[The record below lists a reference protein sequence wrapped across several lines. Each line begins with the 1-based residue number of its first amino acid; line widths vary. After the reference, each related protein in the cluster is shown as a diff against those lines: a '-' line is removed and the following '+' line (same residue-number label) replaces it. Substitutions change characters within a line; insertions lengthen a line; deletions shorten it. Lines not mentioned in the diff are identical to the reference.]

1 MRWPKRFSSQSI
13 RTRVKSLMNSQIMKG
28 RICLVTGTSSG
39 IGKATAVGLANL
51 GATIIAV
58 MRQSEKSE
66 VALGDIRAKSQK
78 DASIIEMNADLSSQ
92 ASIRKLADDINN
104 RFERLDVLI
113 NNAGIYSSKRTL
125 TSDGLER
132 TFAVNVIAPF
142 LLTNLMLTK
151 LKASAPSRIVNVS
164 SDAANGSKI
173 DLGNLQGE
181 KKYGMFGAYGQSKLE
196 LNLITLEFARRLE
209 GTGVTA
215 NFLHPGVVRTNLA
228 RELNPVAKAIFSF
241 VKLFFASPEKGARTT
256 IFLASAPE
264 AESVS
269 GKYFAKERELRAP
282 EESYNVDNAKRL
294 WEKCEELTGLKSH
307 N

>member
-1 MRWPKRFSSQSI
+1 
-13 RTRVKSLMNSQIMKG
+13 MNSQIMKG

-58 MRQSEKSE
+58 MRQSEKSQ
-66 VALGDIRAKSQK
+66 VALGDIRAKSPK

-92 ASIRKLADDINN
+92 ASMRKLADDINN

-173 DLGNLQGE
+173 DFGNLQGE

-294 WEKCEELTGLKSH
+294 WEKCEELTALKSH